1 MWLIFISIQLLST
14 EINFQSE
21 CSGESLSLFQRHSQ
35 GMTQEWQS
43 LRVFQRT
50 DRMKGMGRGG
60 GIWDRWEGNSSV
72 GPVNHFIYLIEFQPT
87 PIPSNPQHKT
97 KRPTQPREPDP
108 HHQRTERDS
117 ERGGVWLGE
126 VRDERRPETRQR
138 GTRPH
143 SQRTGRDSERGE
155 GVTGSEWGMRE
166 DPTRPKGTR
175 PPTPNGQK
183 WGWEVQSWKMR

>member
-72 GPVNHFIYLIEFQPT
+72 GPVNHLLDRVPT
-87 PIPSNPQHKT
+87 YPNPLKSS
-97 KRPTQPREPDP
+97 TQPRKTQPNQRNQTPTLPTDKRGSVRGEGDVWSEDERRPNPTKGTRP
-108 HHQRTERDS
+108 HSQRTERDS
-117 ERGGVWLGE
+117 ERG
-126 VRDERRPETRQR
+126 
-138 GTRPH
+138 
-143 SQRTGRDSERGE
+143 E
-155 GVTGSEWGMRE
+155 GVIWDSHGGLEWKIRLWWVWI
-166 DPTRPKGTR
+166 
-175 PPTPNGQK
+175 PNLKIG
-183 WGWEVQSWKMR
+183 GI